1 MNPLLDTCTLR
12 WAWGRPGRL
21 SPRLQGLLRDPDNQ
35 VWISAASAWEL
46 ATKHRVGRFPGGGPI
61 LAEWDD
67 RLARDGF
74 RPLAISSRHALR
86 AGSLPGAHRDSFD
99 RMIAA
104 RSLIE
109 ALRVATPDAE
119 IAALG
124 ADTVWWFP
132 ADAEAAGSGPPATGS
147 AAVRRGA

>member
-1 MNPLLDTCTLR
+1 MNLLLDTCTLL

-21 SPRLQGLLRDPDNQ
+21 TRRLQGLLRDPHNQ
-35 VWISAASAWEL
+35 VWVSAASAWEL
-46 ATKHRVGRFPGGGPI
+46 ATKHRVGRFPSGGPI

-74 RPLAISSRHALR
+74 RQLAISSRHALR
-86 AGSLPGAHRDSFD
+86 AGSLPGAHRDPFD

-104 RSLIE
+104 QSLIE
-109 ALRVATPDAE
+109 ALRVATPDPE

-124 ADTVWWFP
+124 ADTVW
-132 ADAEAAGSGPPATGS
+132 
-147 AAVRRGA
+147 

>member
-1 MNPLLDTCTLR
+1 MNLLLDTCTLL

-21 SPRLQGLLRDPDNQ
+21 SRRLQGLLRDPHNQ
-35 VWISAASAWEL
+35 VWVSAASAWEL
-46 ATKHRVGRFPGGGPI
+46 ATKHRVGRFPTGGPI

-74 RPLAISSRHALR
+74 RQLAISSRHALR
-86 AGSLPGAHRDSFD
+86 AGSLPGAHRDPFD

-104 RSLIE
+104 QGLLE
-109 ALRVATPDAE
+109 ALRVATPDPE

-124 ADTVWWFP
+124 ADTVW
-132 ADAEAAGSGPPATGS
+132 
-147 AAVRRGA
+147 